1 MVKVMVEKFS
11 LNDLFMR
18 IMPGGTCLGAIVLIC
33 HYNFNIQ
40 LIKELEFIY
49 VFMFFTFSYV
59 IGEILQTI
67 SHEIEHFT
75 MIFFKF
81 YLPSE
86 IFLYKNNPILKENIK
101 LQKIIDLVDLTD
113 QEKEIIKEI
122 DYKKLPLF
130 SERNNFT
137 EAKNI
142 NQRCFLQL
150 YHDVHDKVTDF
161 NRGYLFARCMTC
173 MFLFVSVILL
183 FCKCYE
189 FGVIIFA
196 VFLLFMWRLR
206 GMARTLVFKVIQ
218 NSLY

>member
-1 MVKVMVEKFS
+1 MVEKFS

-18 IMPGGTCLGAIVLIC
+18 IMPGGTCLGTIVLIC

-101 LQKIIDLVDLTD
+101 LQKVIELVDLTD
-113 QEKEIIKEI
+113 QEKEIIEGI
-122 DYKKLPLF
+122 DYKKLSLF
-130 SERNNFT
+130 SKRNNFM

-142 NQRCFLQL
+142 NQRCFLQM
-150 YHDVHDKVTDF
+150 YHDVRDKVTDF
-161 NRGYLFARCMTC
+161 NRGYLFVRCMTC

-183 FCKCYE
+183 FCNYYE
-189 FGVIIFA
+189 YSMIIFA